1 MKITFIGGAQSVT
14 GSCYLFELEGKKF
27 LVDCGMFQGGLTEE
41 LLNYE
46 SFPFNPSEI
55 EFVILSHAHIDHSGR
70 IPKLYKD
77 GFRGVIYTTDATMD
91 LCSIMLPDSAHI
103 QESEIEWKNRK
114 RKREGKELLLPLYT
128 LEDAENVLKHF
139 RGVKYG
145 QKIQIDKNLSFV
157 FKDAGHMLGS
167 AIVELYIKENGKE
180 YKLVFSGDLGNR
192 NVPILKDPT
201 IIDGCDYLFIES
213 TYGNRLHVDV
223 ENKSKKLIDIISTTI
238 SNGGK
243 VIIPSFAVGRTQEIL
258 YEIAKEI
265 STDSE
270 EAKIIR
276 NVEIFVDSPLATSAT
291 AIYKKHID
299 YFDAEAAKFIKNGI
313 YPLEPPNLRFIK
325 SVDES
330 KWLNEYDKSCIIIS
344 SSGMCEAGRIKHHL
358 KHNLWN
364 EKNTVLFVGYQAP
377 NTLGRRLLDGQ
388 KKVKI
393 FGEEVEVRAKIEY
406 IEAYSGHADKSGLFS
421 WIEQMSEKPKKIFV
435 VHGEKEV

>member
-14 GSCYLFELEGKKF
+14 GSCYLFDLEGKKF

-77 GFRGVIYTTDATMD
+77 GFRGIICTTDATMD

-114 RKREGKELLLPLYT
+114 RKREGKKLLLPLYT

-145 QKIQIDKNLSFV
+145 QRIQIDKNLSFV

-167 AIVELYIKENGKE
+167 AIVELYVKENGKE

-201 IIDGCDYLFIES
+201 IIDDCDYLFIES

-223 ENKSKKLIDIISTTI
+223 ENKSKKLINIISTTI

-299 YFDAEAAKFIKNGI
+299 YFDTEAAMFIKNGI

-364 EKNTVLFVGYQAP
+364 EK
-377 NTLGRRLLDGQ
+377 TLCSLSVIRHQTLSEESFWMDRR
-388 KKVKI
+388 
-393 FGEEVEVRAKIEY
+393 R
-406 IEAYSGHADKSGLFS
+406 
-421 WIEQMSEKPKKIFV
+421 
-435 VHGEKEV
+435 